1 MFADHNGYTITGM
14 MIMMKQDVEMANK
27 EWRDEEI
34 NSDRHIENKTGMIQ
48 YGRPIKITVYLL
60 IMWLLEVS
68 SPTICG
74 DLMCF
79 SVLG

>member
-34 NSDRHIENKTGMIQ
+34 NSDRHIENKQVWFNMVGPLKLRYTS
-48 YGRPIKITVYLL
+48 
-60 IMWLLEVS
+60 W
-68 SPTICG
+68 
-74 DLMCF
+74 
-79 SVLG
+79 